1 MRYGKAADRPLN
13 LVCRLL
19 GMNDLTKRLKK
30 AYTQAKSK
38 KLLGACPDYCKAL
51 VIEFPFMLFDII
63 DIASL

>member
-1 MRYGKAADRPLN
+1 
-13 LVCRLL
+13 
-19 GMNDLTKRLKK
+19 MNDLTKRLKK